1 MYVTEAM
8 IQSMEEMNRNAG
20 DMEKSIKAMMETE
33 GRMHGVELDRRH
45 SARDMWAQLMVH
57 MQTEAPTSSMMTE
70 VAMPVVDPNMHM
82 HEDGSEHS
90 HDDGNMVHDHADPA
104 MAAPVMDTAMEPT
117 IDATGAPIT
126 PPSPDAPNT

>member
-45 SARDMWAQLMVH
+45 SARDMWAKLMVH
-57 MQTEAPTSSMMTE
+57 MQTAAPTSSMMTE
-70 VAMPVVDPNMHM
+70 VAMPMVDPNMHM

-90 HDDGNMVHDHADPA
+90 HDDGNMAHVHDDSAEA
-104 MAAPVMDTAMEPT
+104 GTTAPDVVYGEDSEGNRILTE
-117 IDATGAPIT
+117 D
-126 PPSPDAPNT
+126 PNTPTQS